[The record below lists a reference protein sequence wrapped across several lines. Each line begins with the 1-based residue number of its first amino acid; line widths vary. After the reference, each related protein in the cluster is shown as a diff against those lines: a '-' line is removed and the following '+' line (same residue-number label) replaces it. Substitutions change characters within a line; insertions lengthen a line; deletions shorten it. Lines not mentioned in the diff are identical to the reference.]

1 MKHPLTTLLIFGSIA
16 VLASGCVATRNF
28 VRENVGAS
36 ETRIGQ
42 RVDTTETQLKS
53 TTEKTTANAQAIEA
67 TGQKLQ
73 ATDQKLQ
80 ATDARVGEV
89 GSVATEAKTLAG
101 DAKKDA
107 ATVANSL
114 RESETRYANRNNY
127 SKLDEQVILFAF
139 DKAAVQDSGFG
150 QLDEI
155 AKALKAN
162 PNAVVELQGYADP
175 RGSDKYNYQLTRDR
189 VDAVTR
195 YLVQKHGI
203 DLRRIHAVGMGKA
216 EMENGSKRD
225 REAMSKARRVEI
237 RILAPQ
243 S

>member
-1 MKHPLTTLLIFGSIA
+1 MKHPVTTLLIYGGIA

-28 VRENVGAS
+28 VREHVGAS
-36 ETRIGQ
+36 ETRVTQ
-42 RVDTTETQLKS
+42 RVDSTETQLKT
-53 TTEKTTANAQAIEA
+53 TTEKTAANAQAIEA

-73 ATDQKLQ
+73 ATDAK
-80 ATDARVGEV
+80 VGEV
-89 GSVATEAKTLAG
+89 GTVATEAKTLAG

-107 ATVANSL
+107 ATVASAL
-114 RESETRYANRNNY
+114 KDTESQMNQRFTNRNNF
-127 SKLDEQVILFAF
+127 SKLEEATIYFAF
-139 DKAAVQDSGFG
+139 DKAALQDDGYG
-150 QLDEI
+150 DLDQV
-155 AKALKAN
+155 AKALQSN

-175 RGSDKYNYQLTRDR
+175 RGSDKYNYQLTRER

-216 EMENGSKRD
+216 VENGGKKD
-225 REAMSKARRVEI
+225 REAMAKARRVEI

>member
-28 VRENVGAS
+28 VREHVGAT

-42 RVDTTETQLKS
+42 RVDTTDTQLKA
-53 TTEKTTANAQAIEA
+53 TADKTAANAQAIEA
-67 TGQKLQ
+67 TGQKL
-73 ATDQKLQ
+73 A

-89 GSVATEAKTLAG
+89 GSVATEARTLAG

-114 RESETRYANRNNY
+114 RESDTRYANRNNY

-150 QLDEI
+150 LLDEI

-175 RGSDKYNYQLTRDR
+175 RGSDRYNYQLTRDR